1 MDEQDWLADFDR
13 RMAEMRT
20 KTQLLQENLAKA
32 EATAESGR
40 GLVTVTVAPNG
51 ALKNLRID
59 DRALRLPGGGAQLTA
74 MLMDAYGR
82 AQRQVSQQVAG
93 ALEPIAGGTE
103 MMDVVRSFLPQ
114 PEEPPPPPPPP
125 PVQAAPPPP
134 PPPPSP
140 PPVRQPPAP
149 PAPPARPQRP
159 RPDDEGE
166 EMQPW

>member
-1 MDEQDWLADFDR
+1 MDEQDWLADFER

-93 ALEPIAGGTE
+93 ALEPIGGGTE
-103 MMDVVRSFLPQ
+103 MMEVVRSFLPQ
-114 PEEPPPPPPPP
+114 PAEPPPPPPP

-134 PPPPSP
+134 PPA
-140 PPVRQPPAP
+140 PPV
-149 PAPPARPQRP
+149 PPARPQRP
-159 RPDDEGE
+159 RPDDDGE
-166 EMQPW
+166 EMRPW